1 MQWLEM
7 TLVGSTATS
16 KRCGDHSITVNLDQ
30 VTDEYSCENCRR
42 QWCYLQNIWSDKC
55 SCQSQALVLSQFHC
69 HRQTWW
75 LPSYMNNVNSPP
87 FP

>member
-1 MQWLEM
+1 MPWGTLDPLSKSFLFWSSSCWMQWLEM

-42 QWCYLQNIWSDKC
+42 Q
-55 SCQSQALVLSQFHC
+55 
-69 HRQTWW
+69 
-75 LPSYMNNVNSPP
+75 
-87 FP
+87 